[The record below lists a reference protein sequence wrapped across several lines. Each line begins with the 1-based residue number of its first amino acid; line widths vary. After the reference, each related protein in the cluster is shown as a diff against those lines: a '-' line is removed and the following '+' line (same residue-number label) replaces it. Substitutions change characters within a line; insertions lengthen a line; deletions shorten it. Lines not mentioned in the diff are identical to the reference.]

1 MGSLFDTLYDILFQP
16 LIAMKNIGE
25 QKPISQAIIAF
36 LGSIV
41 LPIWA
46 LYFSLK
52 MIDMPEMV
60 NVVIAIKVVS
70 GIMIWVMGSAIWHLI
85 AEFFGGRGS
94 AVGLFAALGFVYIPW
109 IFIIPLWALTTLMP
123 TSSKVLLMTISV
135 LAVLLWS
142 LYLHVI
148 AIKEVHQLSTATSV
162 LVMLTPMLFVGLVC
176 VITFIFIGSAITHM
190 PMGL

>member
-25 QKPISQAIIAF
+25 QKPIGQAVVAF
-36 LGSIV
+36 LSSII

-46 LYFSLK
+46 LYFGLK
-52 MIDMPEMV
+52 MIDMPEIV

-70 GIMIWVMGSAIWHLI
+70 GIMIWVMASAIWHLI

-94 AVGLFAALGFVYIPW
+94 AMGLFAALGFVYVPW

-123 TSSKVLLMTISV
+123 ASSKVLLMTISV

-162 LVMLTPMLFVGLVC
+162 LVMLTPMLVVGLVC

>member
-70 GIMIWVMGSAIWHLI
+70 GIMIWAMGSAIWHLI